1 MEKFARRCNATGK
14 GINEGYVVDDGN
26 FYFSEKEHVLAH
38 LKTIKT
44 WDGVPTEDL
53 CQSDE
58 ELLKFFY
65 EEGYYYWTTWEVDES
80 SDEFYYNVNGNQ
92 FIH

>member
-14 GINEGYVVDDGN
+14 GINEGYVVGDGEL
-26 FYFSEKEHVLAH
+26 YFSEKEHVLSH
-38 LKTIKT
+38 LKTIET

-80 SDEFYYNVNGNQ
+80 SDEFYYNANGNQ
-92 FIH
+92 FKH